1 MPDLEAACPLT
12 SKQLEEFMDD
22 DCQGPVSSGDPMLSS
37 PHLSPLGVLPS
48 PASSGSHYSANDD
61 VALTPDSMDLAVWQ
75 SAGGDQINGET
86 TINNNNHSATATSIC
101 AVSSSNSNSPIYV
114 TSAASSPAALL
125 PLLPSTPVPP
135 SAASA
140 VTSSAVTTTTLVGG
154 PTTHLF
160 MLQPCGGGAGGVGL
174 HHNGGSTSAAG
185 PRLTTLDPR
194 GGHHHR
200 GDDIES
206 ALSNTEKIVANL
218 LQKQV
223 VLKERTPN
231 CFVVLWLIW
240 PSHEYYDNIQ
250 QQQKTI
256 LNTTNYQLINTYLNY
271 YTTKEVHNI
280 KKFLDITAQVVPLSS
295 SSKKKISCV
304 KLFTSLKTPV
314 SFSLTSLSTSISL
327 LYSSLSLNSLLVLSS
342 LWLHN

>member
-1 MPDLEAACPLT
+1 
-12 SKQLEEFMDD
+12 MDD

-75 SAGGDQINGET
+75 SASGDQINGET
-86 TINNNNHSATATSIC
+86 VNNNNHHQHHPTATVS
-101 AVSSSNSNSPIYV
+101 VSSSNSNSPIYV

-140 VTSSAVTTTTLVGG
+140 VTSSAVTTTTHLVGG

-160 MLQPCGGGAGGVGL
+160 MLQPCGGAVVSPHGG
-174 HHNGGSTSAAG
+174 HHNGHGVTSAAG
-185 PRLTTLDPR
+185 RLTTLDPR
-194 GGHHHR
+194 GGHHHHR

-240 PSHEYYDNIQ
+240 PSHLNIITIIAYIISRQ
-250 QQQKTI
+250 LIVKYSKLQKTKYY
-256 LNTTNYQLINTYLNY
+256 NYQLINTYLNY
-271 YTTKEVHNI
+271 YTTK
-280 KKFLDITAQVVPLSS
+280 
-295 SSKKKISCV
+295 
-304 KLFTSLKTPV
+304 
-314 SFSLTSLSTSISL
+314 
-327 LYSSLSLNSLLVLSS
+327 LN
-342 LWLHN
+342 